1 MIVFK
6 GCARCAGDL
15 FVEKDLGN
23 TDLVCL
29 QCGYPAA
36 DGINLLLCLLDV
48 LLNLLLCLSIV
59 LLGRLDLLLDQCPG
73 NIVGQSRCPRG
84 TGVQYIDLK
93 ELRIGPGIG
102 SHFLL
107 DLPNRQTWIV

>member
-29 QCGYPAA
+29 QCGYRK
-36 DGINLLLCLLDV
+36 
-48 LLNLLLCLSIV
+48 SI
-59 LLGRLDLLLDQCPG
+59 RSWIDEAPRASG
-73 NIVGQSRCPRG
+73 NQI
-84 TGVQYIDLK
+84 K
-93 ELRIGPGIG
+93 KMELEAV
-102 SHFLL
+102 S
-107 DLPNRQTWIV
+107 V